1 MKGFA
6 PGRVVGV
13 AAVIA
18 AATFGV
24 IVLSKS
30 PPATSPPKNSPSTF
44 AELVALPE
52 QELAKVDIALVNLL
66 CAQGLPGAENLD
78 VKGSLAMLDQWAEVV
93 RTAEQKYSP
102 QYLKN
107 PARYDNS
114 YSKFKAVN
122 LGLTLKQDLKCG
134 YNMDLVTS
142 GAMADIRSTRFYRD
156 SRDFFLH
163 GFTERRKGSCA
174 SLPVLMVAVG
184 RRCGYPLFLVTS
196 KGHLFCRWDDGKEQF
211 NVETA
216 GQGVDSKPDSY
227 YREWPH
233 AFDQEEERTEKFLTS
248 RSPAE
253 ALGVMAQIRA
263 MCLQENQKPGEAAQ
277 AYEVAL
283 RAFPE
288 SKMLTAYL
296 SRVKGGQ

>member
-1 MKGFA
+1 MQGLASMKGFA
-6 PGRVVGV
+6 PGRVVGI
-13 AAVIA
+13 AAVLA
-18 AATFGV
+18 AATFGA

-30 PPATSPPKNSPSTF
+30 PLATSPAKISPSSF

-52 QELAKVDIALVNLL
+52 Q
-66 CAQGLPGAENLD
+66 
-78 VKGSLAMLDQWAEVV
+78 EVV

-114 YSKFKAVN
+114 YAKFKAVN
-122 LGLTLKQDLKCG
+122 LGLTLQQDLQCG

-156 SRDFFLH
+156 SKDVFLH
-163 GFTERRKGSCA
+163 GFTERRKGSC
-174 SLPVLMVAVG
+174 SSFPVLTVAVG

-211 NVETA
+211 NIETA
-216 GQGVDSKPDSY
+216 GEGVDSKPDSH

-233 AFDQEEERTEKFLTS
+233 AFDQEEERTEKFLKNLN
-248 RSPAE
+248 PAE
-253 ALGVMAQIRA
+253 ALGVMAQTRA
-263 MCLQENQKPGEAAQ
+263 MCLQENQKPGEAAL

-283 RAFPE
+283 RSFPE